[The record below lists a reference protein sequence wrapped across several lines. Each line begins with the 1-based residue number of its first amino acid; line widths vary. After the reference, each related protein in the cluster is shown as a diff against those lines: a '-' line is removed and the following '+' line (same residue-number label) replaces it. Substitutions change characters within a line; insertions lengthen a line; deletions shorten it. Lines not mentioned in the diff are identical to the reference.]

1 MNSKALFLFDI
12 DGTLISSG
20 TAPRALFTEIVNEL
34 TGIEVSLEIRH
45 VAGLTDPKILEDMLS
60 RAGIPEN
67 RIGSVADEFFPI
79 YYKRLKE
86 RFEDSVDKKVFE
98 EVPGILKAL
107 HKMKNVHIGL
117 LTGNMEQSAMIK
129 LIPFGLY
136 GYFRIGAY
144 ASDNSDRNALPPI
157 AVSRAEEMW
166 RQKFD
171 QNEVFVVGDTIH
183 DMRCAV
189 HNNYMAI
196 GVARKNGEEERKKL
210 KSAGASWIFEKIP
223 EAEELKLIANL
234 N

>member
-1 MNSKALFLFDI
+1 M
-12 DGTLISSG
+12 
-20 TAPRALFTEIVNEL
+20 
-34 TGIEVSLEIRH
+34 SLEIRH

-79 YYKRLKE
+79 YYERLKE

-107 HKMKNVHIGL
+107 HKMENVHIGL
-117 LTGNMEQSAMIK
+117 LTGNMEQSAKIK
-129 LIPFGLY
+129 LIPFGLH

-223 EAEELKLIANL
+223 DVEELKLIANL

>member
-1 MNSKALFLFDI
+1 M
-12 DGTLISSG
+12 
-20 TAPRALFTEIVNEL
+20 
-34 TGIEVSLEIRH
+34 
-45 VAGLTDPKILEDMLS
+45 AGLTDPKILEDMLS

-129 LIPFGLY
+129 LSPFDLY

-157 AVSRAEEMW
+157 AVSRAEEVW
-166 RQKFD
+166 QQKFD

>member
-1 MNSKALFLFDI
+1 M
-12 DGTLISSG
+12 
-20 TAPRALFTEIVNEL
+20 
-34 TGIEVSLEIRH
+34 SLEIRH

-79 YYKRLKE
+79 YYERLKE

-117 LTGNMEQSAMIK
+117 LTGNMEQSAKIK
-129 LIPFGLY
+129 LIPFGLD

-183 DMRCAV
+183 DMRCAA

-196 GVARKNGEEERKKL
+196 GVARKNGEEEKKKL

-223 EAEELKLIANL
+223 EVEELKLIANL